1 MRGQPVSGS
10 GDAPGELPYPAPET
24 WLSDGRYFPASVMWV
39 TGAIAVSVGLLSVW
53 FTATSAV
60 LWGVVCAFL
69 FGVLSVLSLAFG
81 LFAVRHAPP
90 QLINAVTLARATVR
104 PVDDWVHFNRE
115 RPVRLWGRTW
125 FMLCGWGTGVLLALA
140 LPEILA
146 GPGGVWWLILFI
158 PLLIVCFVVG
168 LFALL
173 QAALDAKNSSFGRV
187 PVGVALG
194 RHGISRYYV
203 AGGLQHVPW
212 ESITAVEAIPRS
224 RIRIEYGQAEPLEFT
239 AGVFDQHSTVIYC
252 ALRFYFEHSELR
264 EEVGSTIAQRR
275 FEAWD
280 RALQK
285 S

>member
-10 GDAPGELPYPAPET
+10 GGAPGELPYPAPET
-24 WLSDGRYFPASVMWV
+24 WLSDEQYFPTPVIWA
-39 TGAIAVSVGLLSVW
+39 TGGIAISVGVMSVW

-60 LWGVVCAFL
+60 VWGVVCALL
-69 FGVLSVLSLAFG
+69 FGVLSVFALAFG
-81 LFAVRHAPP
+81 LFAVRHTPP

-115 RPVRLWGRTW
+115 RPVRLWARIW
-125 FMLCGWGTGVLLALA
+125 LMLCGIGTGTLLVFA
-140 LPEILA
+140 LPGVLA
-146 GPGGVWWLILFI
+146 GPGGAWWLILFI
-158 PLLIVCFVVG
+158 PLLIVCSVVG

-173 QAALDAKNSSFGRV
+173 QAALDAKNSSFGRI
-187 PVGVALG
+187 PVGVAVG

-203 AGGLQHVPW
+203 AGGLQYVPW
-212 ESITAVEAIPRS
+212 ESVTAVEAMPRS

-239 AGVFDQHSTVIYC
+239 AGVFDQHPTVIYC

-264 EEVGSTIAQRR
+264 DEVGTTIAQQR

-280 RALQK
+280 SALQK
-285 S
+285 R